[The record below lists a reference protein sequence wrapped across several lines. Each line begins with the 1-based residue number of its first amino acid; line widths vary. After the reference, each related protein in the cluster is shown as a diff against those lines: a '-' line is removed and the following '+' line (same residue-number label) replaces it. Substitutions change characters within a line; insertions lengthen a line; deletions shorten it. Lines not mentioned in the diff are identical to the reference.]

1 MYRKTY
7 ARILII
13 NKREVNI
20 FMFKKKKL
28 FTKAAALAAL
38 GVVLT
43 TGSASAARQNTTR
56 FENNINLKLKTFC
69 TGVVGSGAQNATQ
82 EITSRVEKHING
94 YCPVYFVHKKAS
106 QDTYVTMGVW
116 IRTTFGKCNSKYLSN
131 TGVKRGM
138 KLVTQSQTLR
148 NSNNGATITSIRGT
162 VKY

>member
-1 MYRKTY
+1 
-7 ARILII
+7 
-13 NKREVNI
+13 
-20 FMFKKKKL
+20 MFNKKKL
-28 FTKAAALAAL
+28 FTKAVALAAL
-38 GVVLT
+38 GVVLAT
-43 TGSASAARQNTTR
+43 SGASAAARQNTTY
-56 FENNINLKLKTFC
+56 FDQDLNLKLRKLCKGT
-69 TGVVGSGAQNATQ
+69 VGAEAKNATQ

-116 IRTTFGKCNSKYLSN
+116 IRSAVGKCNSKYLSN

>member
-1 MYRKTY
+1 
-7 ARILII
+7 
-13 NKREVNI
+13 
-20 FMFKKKKL
+20 MFKKKKL
-28 FTKAAALAAL
+28 FTKAVALAAL
-38 GVVLT
+38 GVVLA

-56 FENNINLKLKTFC
+56 FDQDLNLNLKKLCSGT
-69 TGVVGSGAQNATQ
+69 VGSGAQNATQ
-82 EITSRVEKHING
+82 EITSRVEKQLTG

-106 QDTYVTMGVW
+106 KKTYVTIGTW